1 MCIIHLHSFTVYSFI
16 TRFIVPPRR
25 KYFTTLYFP
34 QLRSFLG
41 RNMCIA
47 RACVR
52 KTCVQV
58 PTRSSNASATHE
70 NNQSI
75 DHSGR
80 NQTSLVGGW
89 TNPFEKYGRQNGS
102 SPKLGWKIK
111 NIGNH
116 YISRSLFLSQN
127 QPTNFHLPSFSPR
140 GQRHGPHRLWIPTT
154 SAACSPKNIITPK
167 INHMGQS
174 D

>member
-89 TNPFEKYGRQNGS
+89 TNPFEKYARQNGS
-102 SPKLGWKIK
+102 SPKLGWKKKILETTIYLDHCFCLRT
-111 NIGNH
+111 N
-116 YISRSLFLSQN
+116 QPN
-127 QPTNFHLPSFSPR
+127 QPTFTFQVFPQEVNATDLTDSGSQPLVQHVHRKTSSP
-140 GQRHGPHRLWIPTT
+140 Q
-154 SAACSPKNIITPK
+154 K
-167 INHMGQS
+167 
-174 D
+174 